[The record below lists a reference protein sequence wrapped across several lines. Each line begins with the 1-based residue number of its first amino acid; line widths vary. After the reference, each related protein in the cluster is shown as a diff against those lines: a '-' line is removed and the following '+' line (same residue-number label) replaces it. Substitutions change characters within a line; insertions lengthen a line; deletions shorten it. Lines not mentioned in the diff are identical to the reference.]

1 MMATTYGKTGAEK
14 DAEESAIAR
23 EIVREITSSVQV
35 SQRQLLLIIHGLAMN
50 LEKTEE
56 MLQVTGAVRSL
67 RGDLFLIDRAGD
79 GGDNGT
85 SDCRVPQH
93 AAG

>member
-1 MMATTYGKTGAEK
+1 MAVNTYGKTSAER

-23 EIVREITSSVQV
+23 EIVREITSTVQV

-56 MLQVTGAVRSL
+56 LLQITGVVRSL
-67 RGDLFLIDRAGD
+67 RGDLFLIDRSGD
-79 GGDNGT
+79 GGSDGT
-85 SDCRVPQH
+85 SN
-93 AAG
+93 G